1 MNQEIK
7 QGVVHEIPEDLLKAL
22 KASPAA
28 LVKWDD
34 ITPLARNEWICWT
47 TSVKKQETRD
57 EHVRRVVEELIGG
70 KRRPC
75 CWVGCMHRNKKGDV

>member
-1 MNQEIK
+1 MSTETLQS
-7 QGVVHEIPEDLLKAL
+7 GVVHDIPEDLQKAL
-22 KASPAA
+22 LASPAA
-28 LVKWDD
+28 CVKWNS

-47 TSVKKQETRD
+47 TAVKRQETRD

-75 CWVGCMHRNKKGDV
+75 CWAGCIHREKNHT